1 MNIENMFD
9 KPDVKQ
15 LVHAF
20 SLLDDE
26 NDIQAFLTDIC
37 TPREICDLSQRLQVA
52 RYLDEGEPYVEVQ
65 ARTGASSTTV
75 SRVSKALNGEYG
87 GYRKILIK
95 LEDGEN
101 RPFGGCFLIPWGRR
115 KTDRRVRLT
124 PSVIRFPPSPRDQ
137 ICWRGANLSAWA
149 GRMDALII
157 ANGLSGGP
165 CLFESIPPIPVRT

>member
-26 NDIQAFLTDIC
+26 KDIQAFLTDIC

-87 GYRKILIK
+87 GYRKSLIK
-95 LEDGEN
+95 LEDGEEAGDN
-101 RPFGGCFLIPWGRR
+101 IELRR
-115 KTDRRVRLT
+115 TV
-124 PSVIRFPPSPRDQ
+124 PP
-137 ICWRGANLSAWA
+137 GAV
-149 GRMDALII
+149 
-157 ANGLSGGP
+157 
-165 CLFESIPPIPVRT
+165 F

>member
-26 NDIQAFLTDIC
+26 KDIQAFLTDIC

-87 GYRKILIK
+87 GYRKILISWRMAS
-95 LEDGEN
+95 
-101 RPFGGCFLIPWGRR
+101 RPAVKTNCAEPSLRGRFF
-115 KTDRRVRLT
+115 D
-124 PSVIRFPPSPRDQ
+124 PSGTEE
-137 ICWRGANLSAWA
+137 ICWREANLSAWA

-165 CLFESIPPIPVRT
+165 CLFESIPLMPARI

>member
-26 NDIQAFLTDIC
+26 KDIQAFLTDIC
-37 TPREICDLSQRLQVA
+37 TPREIC
-52 RYLDEGEPYVEVQ
+52 EVQ

-95 LEDGEN
+95 LEDGE
-101 RPFGGCFLIPWGRR
+101 
-115 KTDRRVRLT
+115 
-124 PSVIRFPPSPRDQ
+124 
-137 ICWRGANLSAWA
+137 
-149 GRMDALII
+149 
-157 ANGLSGGP
+157 
-165 CLFESIPPIPVRT
+165 